1 MTEKNTFP
9 IAELQQKAAG
19 GDAQAQFDLAY
30 CYACGTDVEQDKEQS
45 LTWLTKAA
53 EQGLVNA
60 QLLLGLYYSQ
70 WGHYDG
76 LLTAYESVIS
86 FYVQLGYPKKQGYVD
101 PRDPHSSVNGAI
113 FSRR

>member
-30 CYACGTDVEQDKEQS
+30 RYACGTDVEQDKEQS

-60 QLLLGLYYSQ
+60 QLLLGLYYLPYFDNSS
-70 WGHYDG
+70 
-76 LLTAYESVIS
+76 LL
-86 FYVQLGYPKKQGYVD
+86 
-101 PRDPHSSVNGAI
+101 
-113 FSRR
+113 

>member
-1 MTEKNTFP
+1 MSEQNTVS
-9 IAELQQKAAG
+9 ISELQKQANN

-60 QLLLGLYYSQ
+60 QLLLGLYYLP
-70 WGHYDG
+70 YND
-76 LLTAYESVIS
+76 L
-86 FYVQLGYPKKQGYVD
+86 F
-101 PRDPHSSVNGAI
+101 
-113 FSRR
+113 